1 MMTLRSRI
9 GVGMMLVGSLA
20 GIAAP
25 ADAQESLSR
34 AKAFYA
40 SAAYEDALQV
50 LTSLHSS
57 AAASATEATE
67 VAAYQVF
74 CLVALGRA
82 DEARTAIEAIVRR
95 DPLFR
100 PSSEQASPRVR
111 SFFEDVRRP
120 LLPDIARVSYGSAKD
135 AYDRKDMALAKAE
148 FDRVIALVDELA
160 AAGNDGVSDLRTL
173 ASGFRDL
180 SAAALAPPPP
190 PPAPA
195 KPVEPEPAPAPEP
208 PPPPVPDPNRVYGPD
223 DADVVKPEV
232 VSRTMPQWRPDT
244 PAEALL
250 ENKGMIEL
258 LLDETG
264 RVVQASIVESINP
277 RYDPVL
283 LRAAAGWKFVPAQ
296 VNGKAVKYRYR
307 IGLQL
312 NKTQ

>member
-1 MMTLRSRI
+1 
-9 GVGMMLVGSLA
+9 MLLVVWLA
-20 GIAAP
+20 VTAAP
-25 ADAQESLSR
+25 AQAQESLSR

-50 LTSLHSS
+50 LTSLRSS
-57 AAASATEATE
+57 AASSATEATE

-82 DEARTAIEAIVRR
+82 DEARAAIEAIVRR

-100 PSSEQASPRVR
+100 PSDEQASPRVR
-111 SFFEDVRRP
+111 TFFEDVRRP
-120 LLPDIARVSYGSAKD
+120 LLPDIARVSYGTAKN

-190 PPAPA
+190 PPP
-195 KPVEPEPAPAPEP
+195 PVEPEPKPAPAP

-223 DADVVKPEV
+223 DTDVVKPEV

-264 RVVQASIVESINP
+264 RVIQATIVESINP

-283 LRAAAGWKFVPAQ
+283 LRAAAGWRFVPAQ

-312 NKTQ
+312 NKTS